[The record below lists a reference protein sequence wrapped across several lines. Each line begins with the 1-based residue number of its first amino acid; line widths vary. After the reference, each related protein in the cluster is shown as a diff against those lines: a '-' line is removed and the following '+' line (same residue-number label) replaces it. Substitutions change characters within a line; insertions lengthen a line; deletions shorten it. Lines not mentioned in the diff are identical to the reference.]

1 MKPLPERRA
10 ASLSPVLKGAALLV
24 RTFARAVR
32 RPAWAPVACVLAATA
47 MWSAAH
53 AGDPIEEALSLIA
66 QQRHDEAREV
76 LDSLIERDPDEAGV
90 RLLMG
95 ILRAREGN
103 FIEAISMFEDLRSD
117 FPGMF
122 ETHNNLAVL
131 YAELGR
137 LDDARGALIA
147 ALELRPDA
155 VVYANLGDVYTRLAQ
170 RAYARARQLSTDPA
184 AASQPGATVEPASE
198 PLAEPA
204 DIPAAEKEAV
214 VESLETVEAVIA
226 QAKQPAPEEEEP
238 ESTAAPEPPP
248 VQAQAAAGECAHA
261 GDFADL
267 AAATDA
273 VEWIQSYGAGL
284 AEVRHEEREEIKN
297 YRVYWPILESR
308 EAARAKASE
317 LRSAGAGD
325 VAVIGKGPLTNAVSF
340 GVFRSESNMRRRV
353 ADLERLGIP
362 ASTVANMKVVDQ
374 YTIEARV
381 GDDRAA
387 LDEAWARRFPEIPI
401 RYAACTADPG

>member
-1 MKPLPERRA
+1 
-10 ASLSPVLKGAALLV
+10 
-24 RTFARAVR
+24 
-32 RPAWAPVACVLAATA
+32 

-66 QQRHDEAREV
+66 QHRHGEAREV
-76 LDSLIERDPDEAGV
+76 LDSLLERDPGESGV
-90 RLLMG
+90 RLLLG
-95 ILRAREGN
+95 ILHAREGN

-117 FPGMF
+117 FPDMF

-170 RAYARARQLSTDPA
+170 RAYASARQLSTDPA
-184 AASQPGATVEPASE
+184 AASQPGVTLEPASR
-198 PLAEPA
+198 PPVEPA
-204 DIPAAEKEAV
+204 DIPAAEGEAV
-214 VESLETVEAVIA
+214 AESLETAEAVIA
-226 QAKQPAPEEEEP
+226 QAEQPAPEEKEP

-325 VAVIGKGPLTNAVSF
+325 VAVIGRGPLTNAVSF

-353 ADLERLGIP
+353 ADLEKLGIS
-362 ASTVANMKVVDQ
+362 ASTEANMKVVDQ
-374 YTIEARV
+374 YTVEARV

-387 LDEAWARRFPEIPI
+387 FDEAWAGRFPETPI